1 MLAEEE
7 KEKNFKERTDGQRCG
22 DRRHRMLVVE
32 FEEPGGPW
40 VEVWLYIPNNNI
52 SVQINNWN
60 EV

>member
-7 KEKNFKERTDGQRCG
+7 KERHFKKKTDGQRCG
-22 DRRHRMLVVE
+22 GRRHRMLE
-32 FEEPGGPW
+32 FVEPGGPW